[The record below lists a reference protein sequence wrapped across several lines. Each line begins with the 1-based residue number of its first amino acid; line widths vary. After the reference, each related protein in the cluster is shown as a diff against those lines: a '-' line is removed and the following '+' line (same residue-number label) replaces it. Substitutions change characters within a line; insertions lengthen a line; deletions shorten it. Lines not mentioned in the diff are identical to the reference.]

1 MKLDDIIEGLNRH
14 IDKVRRDNN
23 IKATGHLVIQST
35 LTPNLS
41 FKAYKTYEIIL
52 WYVTKSNRFRIF
64 TVSNCARTLS
74 DQEEYLKRETH
85 IELCNNLFNWIGSD
99 DYNKVLIEKL

>member
-41 FKAYKTYEIIL
+41 FKAYKTYEVIL
-52 WYVTKSNRFRIF
+52 WYVTKSKKFKIL
-64 TVSNCARTLS
+64 TVSNCARMLN
-74 DQEEYLKRETH
+74 DQEESLKRETN
-85 IELCNNLFNWIGSD
+85 IELCNNLFTWIGSA
-99 DYNKVLIEKL
+99 DYNKVLTEDL

>member
-52 WYVTKSNRFRIF
+52 WYVTKSKRFRIF

-74 DQEEYLKRETH
+74 DQEEYLKREAH